1 MLINVLG
8 IETVP
13 TIAIPKAERAIADR

>member
-13 TIAIPKAERAIADR
+13 TISIPKAERGRADL